1 MGDGKGNL
9 PDDLFS
15 SKPSDSKAFCLVLLN
30 VKDGKFVEVYVVLQ
44 ECLEMRKR
52 YVFKEAVAPWDKE
65 VISDPSTPKP
75 NPQPFFYAHEGNI
88 TLKCKMGLFTG
99 SQLTPVLHLG
109 AGACARII
117 AMSATYPMDMVR
129 GRITVHT
136 EKSPY

>member
-1 MGDGKGNL
+1 
-9 PDDLFS
+9 
-15 SKPSDSKAFCLVLLN
+15 
-30 VKDGKFVEVYVVLQ
+30 
-44 ECLEMRKR
+44 MRKR

-75 NPQPFFYAHEGNI
+75 NPQPFFYAHEGKSDHNFEMQDGVI
-88 TLKCKMGLFTG
+88 HVYPNNDSISAKNWKWYVRIYCFLSPSSFLVLGKRDCRG